1 MKKLVILSAAALLAG
16 YNLQAQNQEVAIRK
30 NEKMLTRQEKSIL
43 QEKMADR
50 KELKELKGQE
60 VSYVAKEQL
69 YRDFG
74 DVSAAWRRETPYDIA
89 SFTKDGVLQSAYYD
103 ADAQLVGT
111 TFQKNYADLPTKAKE
126 TIAKK
131 YKGYTADAVIYF
143 DDNEYNDT
151 DMILYGQQFDDE
163 ANYFVELVKGTKK
176 IVLKSNMAGDVSFF
190 SNR

>member
-1 MKKLVILSAAALLAG
+1 MKKLFILSAAALLAG

-30 NEKMLTRQEKSIL
+30 NEKMLSRQEKSIH
-43 QEKMADR
+43 QEKKADR
-50 KELKELKGQE
+50 KELKELKGKD
-60 VSYVAKEQL
+60 VSYEAKEQF

-74 DVSAAWRRETPYDIA
+74 DTPATWRRETPYDIA
-89 SFTKDGVLQSAYYD
+89 TFTKDGVLQSAYYD

-126 TIAKK
+126 TIEKK
-131 YKGYTADAVIYF
+131 YKGYAVDAVIYF

-151 DMILYGQQFDDE
+151 DMILYGQQFADE
-163 ANYFVELVKGTKK
+163 DNYFVELVKGTKK
-176 IVLKSNMAGDVSFF
+176 IVLRSNMAGDVSFF

>member
-1 MKKLVILSAAALLAG
+1 MKKLFILSAAALLAG

-30 NEKMLTRQEKSIL
+30 NEKMLSRQEKSIH
-43 QEKMADR
+43 QEKKADR
-50 KELKELKGQE
+50 KELKELKGKE
-60 VSYVAKEQL
+60 VSYEAKEQF

-74 DVSAAWRRETPYDIA
+74 DTPATWRRETPYDIA
-89 SFTKDGVLQSAYYD
+89 TFTKDGVLQSAYYD

-126 TIAKK
+126 TIEKK

-151 DMILYGQQFDDE
+151 DMILYGQQFADE
-163 ANYFVELVKGTKK
+163 DNYFVELVKGTKK
-176 IVLKSNMAGDVSFF
+176 IVLRSNMAGDVSFF

>member
-1 MKKLVILSAAALLAG
+1 MKKLFILSAAALLAG

-30 NEKMLTRQEKSIL
+30 NEKMLTRQEKSIH
-43 QEKMADR
+43 QEKKADR

-60 VSYVAKEQL
+60 VSYVAKEQF

-74 DVSAAWRRETPYDIA
+74 DVSATWRRETPYDIA
-89 SFTKDGVLQSAYYD
+89 TFTKDGVLQSAYYD

-111 TFQKNYADLPTKAKE
+111 TLQKTYADLPAKAKE

-131 YKGYTADAVIYF
+131 YKGYAADAVIYF

-163 ANYFVELVKGTKK
+163 DNYFVELIKGTKK

>member
-1 MKKLVILSAAALLAG
+1 MKKLFILSAAALLAG
-16 YNLQAQNQEVAIRK
+16 YSSQAQSQEVVIRK
-30 NEKMLTRQEKSIL
+30 NEKMLTKQEKVIH
-43 QEKMADR
+43 QEKKEDR
-50 KELKELKGQE
+50 KVLKQLKGQE
-60 VSYVAKEQL
+60 VSYAAKEQF

-74 DVSAAWRRETPYDIA
+74 DLSATWRRDSPYDIA
-89 SFTKDGVLQSAYYD
+89 TFTKDGVQQSAYYD

-111 TFQKNYADLPTKAKE
+111 TMHKTYADLPAKAKE

-131 YKGYTADAVIYF
+131 YKGYTADDVIYF

-163 ANYFVELVKGTKK
+163 DNYFVELVKDTKK
-176 IVLKSNMAGDVSFF
+176 IVLRSNMAGDVSFF